1 MLPIESGRVLSYED
15 ALGRSSFDAW
25 FANERSSDM
34 ALTRDFK
41 ATVFARVQKDPE
53 FRSAL
58 LVEAAQALIDGEP
71 DITKSVLR
79 DYINAT
85 IGFEQLS
92 QEVHIPKKSI
102 MRMLSQSGNPTT
114 QNMALILA
122 CLNEH
127 EGLRLKVSC

>member
-1 MLPIESGRVLSYED
+1 MP
-15 ALGRSSFDAW
+15 
-25 FANERSSDM
+25 
-34 ALTRDFK
+34 LTRDFK
-41 ATVFARVQKDPE
+41 ATVFARVQKDRE

-92 QEVHIPKKSI
+92 QEVRIPKKSI

-114 QNMALILA
+114 QNMTLILA
-122 CLNEH
+122 RLNEH

>member
-1 MLPIESGRVLSYED
+1 VP
-15 ALGRSSFDAW
+15 
-25 FANERSSDM
+25 
-34 ALTRDFK
+34 LTRDFK
-41 ATVFARVQKDPE
+41 ATVFARVQEDPE

-85 IGFEQLS
+85 MGFEQLS
-92 QEVHIPKKSI
+92 QEVHIPKKSIMRMI

>member
-1 MLPIESGRVLSYED
+1 MP
-15 ALGRSSFDAW
+15 
-25 FANERSSDM
+25 
-34 ALTRDFK
+34 LTRDFK
-41 ATVFARVQKDPE
+41 ATVFARAQKDPE

-58 LVEAAQALIDGEP
+58 LVEAAQALIDGEL

-92 QEVHIPKKSI
+92 QEVRIPKKSI

-127 EGLRLKVSC
+127 EGLRLKVSF